1 MEDNSIQQKQ
11 QLLQT
16 QIIDRNLNRD
26 NFVRFCLQKRE
37 NGDDLNIWS
46 VEELESVINEFVKQE
61 EASNP
66 KQANSEDV
74 KTDSINNLEA
84 CDVGSKEFKEQVIQ
98 CRKLE
103 KTELN
108 GNKIYITVRN
118 PKTVDSGLLS
128 GQYVLYEVIT
138 EPFGWVVSRRYS
150 DFDTLR
156 KLLVKLFPGYNIP
169 PLPNKKYGNRRFD
182 SDFVMKRMKFLEL
195 FMNSMVENEEF
206 KAHEIVYSFLNYED
220 HGKLEQKMKEWNSYN
235 PSIYLEEFKTLSG
248 QVTISHD
255 ENNEKYFMN
264 IQKYFEIQTSVLTSL
279 NKNLKNFYIHMNQA
293 TESLGKASANF
304 NLLHSLNGKV
314 LMKKTITK
322 SYDEFS
328 YFLNNWQKI
337 LIKQNEL
344 IKTHFKDFFKY
355 INLEGQAYSTLIIN
369 REELRKN
376 YVNVI
381 TNLNNKKEKLFATGD
396 VNKFEIDK
404 MDQTI
409 DTNRIIHDKAYAF
422 PLMCFNENKI
432 MNQLYNQLGYVNKM
446 NMHELKKMIL
456 RYVNKFVHNFE
467 SFNKD
472 FYPCLNDGIGIWSEI
487 EAFVKS
493 IHEREQIKTKLQ
505 ETQ

>member
-16 QIIDRNLNRD
+16 QIIDRNLNRE

-61 EASNP
+61 EALNL
-66 KQANSEDV
+66 KQANPEDI

-84 CDVGSKEFKEQVIQ
+84 CDVGNKEFKEQVIQ

-128 GQYVLYEVIT
+128 GQYVLYEVVT
-138 EPFGWVVSRRYS
+138 EPFGWVVNRRYS
-150 DFDTLR
+150 DFDMLR

-195 FMNSMVENEEF
+195 FMNSVVENEEF

-293 TESLGKASANF
+293 TESLGKASTNF

-355 INLEGQAYSTLIIN
+355 INLEGQSYSELIAH
-369 REELRKN
+369 REELKQK
-376 YVNVI
+376 YLSELGK
-381 TNLNNKKEKLFATGD
+381 LNSKKEKIFSAG
-396 VNKFEIDK
+396 NINAFELDPSNN
-404 MDQTI
+404 TI
-409 DTNRIIHDKAYAF
+409 DQSRIVRDKNYAF
-422 PLMCFNENKI
+422 EHMCYKENQSLKL
-432 MNQLYNQLGYVNKM
+432 LYNQLGYVNKM
-446 NMHELKKMIL
+446 NIHELKKMI
-456 RYVNKFVHNFE
+456 RKYVQKFLKNLETFDE
-467 SFNKD
+467 N
-472 FYPCLNDGIGIWSEI
+472 FYPTINDVRFYIFFI
-487 EAFVKS
+487 
-493 IHEREQIKTKLQ
+493 
-505 ETQ
+505 